1 MGISPDR
8 EKAMQE
14 TAELIRLVRTILERV
29 RPGSTL
35 PGDEYLTYPGFVA
48 FTHAAQR
55 FARIAKTARD
65 PRELDE
71 RAGQVARGARLSA
84 GRARSCRCRGWPVDL
99 TGPEAHLWESLVRAL
114 AALPRKPGTPPG
126 PVPDGPASMDIGQ
139 MEIGQWREDERNV
152 FCATGCLLAEVWPQM
167 LAEASLVVR
176 QVALLA
182 GRHID
187 GYTDFTTHGVVY
199 INRRRLEPGRT
210 GLPGSARLA
219 EALVHEGTH
228 NRFNVAAL
236 SRPFLIDEVGPGAPA
251 LLATPLRSD
260 PRPLSG
266 LFQQLVVLVRSVSL
280 YDRLLPS
287 GAYDT
292 SERQALEVRRNVLRG
307 QADQAL
313 VTIRSQADALT
324 GYGQDLVAEAGDLLS
339 QARSNPAA

>member
-8 EKAMQE
+8 EQATQE
-14 TAELIRLVRTILERV
+14 IAELIRLVRTILERV
-29 RPGSTL
+29 RPGFAL
-35 PGDEYLTYPGFVA
+35 PGDEDLTYPGFVA
-48 FTHAAQR
+48 FAFAAQQH
-55 FARIAKTARD
+55 ARAAKTGRD

-71 RAGQVARGARLSA
+71 RARQVTDGARLSA
-84 GRARSCRCRGWPVDL
+84 GRARSCRCRRWPVDL
-99 TGPEAHLWESLVRAL
+99 TGPESHLRESLGRAL
-114 AALPRKPGTPPG
+114 AALPPKPGTPPG
-126 PVPDGPASMDIGQ
+126 LAPDEPQRPPSMDIG
-139 MEIGQWREDERNV
+139 EWREDERDA
-152 FCATGCLLAEVWPQM
+152 FCAAGCLLAEVWPQM
-167 LAEASLVVR
+167 LAEASAVVR

-187 GYTDFTTHGVVY
+187 GYTDFTTHGVVF

-236 SRPFLIDEVGPGAPA
+236 SRPFLIDEVGQGAPA

-280 YDRLLPS
+280 YDRLLLS
-287 GAYDT
+287 GVFDI
-292 SERQALEVRRNVLRG
+292 SERQALEVRRDVLRG

-313 VTIRSQADALT
+313 ATVQSQADALT
-324 GYGQDLVAEAGDLLS
+324 GHGQDLVAEAGDLLG
-339 QARSNPAA
+339 QARSLPAA

>member
-1 MGISPDR
+1 MGILPDH
-8 EKAMQE
+8 EQAMQE
-14 TAELIRLVRTILERV
+14 TAELIRLMRTILERV
-29 RPGSTL
+29 RPGCAL
-35 PGDEYLTYPGFVA
+35 PGDEDLTYPGFVA
-48 FTHAAQR
+48 FTYAAQR
-55 FARIAKTARD
+55 YARTAKTGRD
-65 PRELDE
+65 PRAFDE
-71 RAGQVARGARLSA
+71 RARQVTDGARLSA
-84 GRARSCRCRGWPVDL
+84 GRARSCRCRSWPVDL
-99 TGPEAHLWESLVRAL
+99 TGPEAYLRESLVRAL

-126 PVPDGPASMDIGQ
+126 PAPDGPASMDIG
-139 MEIGQWREDERNV
+139 EWREDERDV
-152 FCATGCLLAEVWPQM
+152 FCVAGCLLAEVWPQM

-187 GYTDFTTHGVVY
+187 GYTDFTTHGVVFT
-199 INRRRLEPGRT
+199 NRRRLEPGHT

-236 SRPFLIDEVGPGAPA
+236 SRPFLIDEVGQGAPA

-266 LFQQLVVLVRSVSL
+266 LFQQLVVLVRCVSL

-287 GAYDT
+287 GAFDT
-292 SERQALEVRRNVLRG
+292 SERQALEVRRDVLRS

-313 VTIRSQADALT
+313 ATIRSQAGALT
-324 GYGQDLVAEAGDLLS
+324 GYGQGLVAEAGDLLG
-339 QARSNPAA
+339 QARGIPAA

>member
-8 EKAMQE
+8 EQAMQE
-14 TAELIRLVRTILERV
+14 TAELIRLVRTILERI
-29 RPGSTL
+29 RPSSAL
-35 PGDEYLTYPGFVA
+35 PGDEDLTYPGFVA
-48 FTHAAQR
+48 FTYAAQQS
-55 FARIAKTARD
+55 ARTAKADRD
-65 PRELDE
+65 PRALEE
-71 RAGQVARGARLSA
+71 RARQVTDGARLSA
-84 GRARSCRCRGWPVDL
+84 GRARGCRCRSWPVDL
-99 TGPEAHLWESLVRAL
+99 TGPEAHLRESLVRAL

-126 PVPDGPASMDIGQ
+126 PASMGIGRMEIGQ
-139 MEIGQWREDERNV
+139 MEIGQWREDERDV
-152 FCATGCLLAEVWPQM
+152 FCAAGCLLAEVWPQM

-182 GRHID
+182 GLHID
-187 GYTDFTTHGVVY
+187 GYTDFTTHGVVF
-199 INRRRLEPGRT
+199 INRRRLDPSRT
-210 GLPGSARLA
+210 GLPGSVRLA

-236 SRPFLIDEVGPGAPA
+236 SHPFLINEVGQGAPA

-287 GAYDT
+287 GAFDT
-292 SERQALEVRRNVLRG
+292 SERHALKVRRDVLRG

-313 VTIRSQADALT
+313 ATIQSQADALT
-324 GYGQDLVAEAGDLLS
+324 GYGQELVAEAGDLLS
-339 QARSNPAA
+339 QARSIPAA

>member
-8 EKAMQE
+8 EQAMQE

-29 RPGSTL
+29 RPGYAL
-35 PGDEYLTYPGFVA
+35 PGDEDLTYPGFVA
-48 FTHAAQR
+48 FTYAAQR
-55 FARIAKTARD
+55 FARIAKTGQD

-71 RAGQVARGARLSA
+71 RARQVNHGARLSA
-84 GRARSCRCRGWPVDL
+84 GRARRCRCRSWPVDL
-99 TGPEAHLWESLVRAL
+99 TGPEAHLRESLVRAL
-114 AALPRKPGTPPG
+114 AALPGTPGTPPAPAPGG
-126 PVPDGPASMDIGQ
+126 PDRPAPVDIG
-139 MEIGQWREDERNV
+139 EWREDEREV
-152 FCATGCLLAEVWPQM
+152 FCAAGCLLAEVWPQM
-167 LAEASLVVR
+167 LAEVSLVVR

-187 GYTDFTTHGVVY
+187 GYTDFTTHGVAF

-236 SRPFLIDEVGPGAPA
+236 SRPFLIDEVGQGAPA

-266 LFQQLVVLVRSVSL
+266 LFQQLVVLVRCVSL

-287 GAYDT
+287 DAFDT
-292 SERQALEVRRNVLRG
+292 SERQVLEMRRDVLRG

-313 VTIRSQADALT
+313 ATIQSQADALT
-324 GYGQDLVAEAGDLLS
+324 GYGQDLVAQAGDLLS
-339 QARSNPAA
+339 QARRSIPAA

>member
-8 EKAMQE
+8 EQAIQE
-14 TAELIRLVRTILERV
+14 TAELIRLVRTILERI
-29 RPGSTL
+29 RPSSAL
-35 PGDEYLTYPGFVA
+35 PGDEDLMYPGFVA
-48 FTHAAQR
+48 FTYAAQQS
-55 FARIAKTARD
+55 ARTAKADRD
-65 PRELDE
+65 PRALNE
-71 RAGQVARGARLSA
+71 RARQVTDGAWLSA
-84 GRARSCRCRGWPVDL
+84 GRARGCRCRSWPVDL
-99 TGPEAHLWESLVRAL
+99 TGPEAHLRESLVRAL
-114 AALPRKPGTPPG
+114 AVLPRKPGTPPG
-126 PVPDGPASMDIGQ
+126 PASMDIGQ
-139 MEIGQWREDERNV
+139 MDIGQWREDERDV
-152 FCATGCLLAEVWPQM
+152 FCAAGCLLAEVWPQM

-187 GYTDFTTHGVVY
+187 GYTDFTTHGVVF

-210 GLPGSARLA
+210 GLPGSVRLA

-236 SRPFLIDEVGPGAPA
+236 SRPFLIDEVGQGAPA

-287 GAYDT
+287 GAFDT
-292 SERQALEVRRNVLRG
+292 SGRQALEVRRDVLRG

-313 VTIRSQADALT
+313 ATIQSQADALT
-324 GYGQDLVAEAGDLLS
+324 GYGQDLVAEAGELLA
-339 QARSNPAA
+339 QARSIPAA

>member
-8 EKAMQE
+8 EQAMQE
-14 TAELIRLVRTILERV
+14 TAELIRLMRTILERV

-35 PGDEYLTYPGFVA
+35 PGDEDLTYPGFVA
-48 FTHAAQR
+48 FTYAAQR

-65 PRELDE
+65 PRGLNE
-71 RAGQVARGARLSA
+71 RARQVTHGARLSA
-84 GRARSCRCRGWPVDL
+84 GRARNCRCRSWPVDL
-99 TGPEAHLWESLVRAL
+99 TGPEAHLRESLVRAL
-114 AALPRKPGTPPG
+114 AALPRKPGTPPR
-126 PVPDGPASMDIGQ
+126 PASMDIGQ
-139 MEIGQWREDERNV
+139 MEIGQWREDERDV
-152 FCATGCLLAEVWPQM
+152 FCAAGCLLAEVWPQM

-182 GRHID
+182 GRHIN
-187 GYTDFTTHGVVY
+187 GYTDFTTHGVVF

-236 SRPFLIDEVGPGAPA
+236 SRLFLIDEVGQGAPV

-266 LFQQLVVLVRSVSL
+266 LFQQLVVLVRVSL

-287 GAYDT
+287 GAFDT
-292 SERQALEVRRNVLRG
+292 SERQALAARRDVLRG

-313 VTIRSQADALT
+313 ATIQSHADALT
-324 GYGQDLVAEAGDLLS
+324 GYGQDLVAEARDLLS
-339 QARSNPAA
+339 QARSIPAA

>member
-8 EKAMQE
+8 DQAIQE
-14 TAELIRLVRTILERV
+14 TAELVRLMRTILERV
-29 RPGSTL
+29 RPGSAL
-35 PGDEYLTYPGFVA
+35 PGDEDLTYPGFVA
-48 FTHAAQR
+48 FTYAAQQS
-55 FARIAKTARD
+55 ARIAKTGRD

-71 RAGQVARGARLSA
+71 RACQVTHGARLSL
-84 GRARSCRCRGWPVDL
+84 GRARSCRCRSWPVDL

-126 PVPDGPASMDIGQ
+126 PAS
-139 MEIGQWREDERNV
+139 MEIGQWREDERDV
-152 FCATGCLLAEVWPQM
+152 FCAAGCLLAEVWPQ
-167 LAEASLVVR
+167 LLSEASLVVR

-187 GYTDFTTHGVVY
+187 GYTDFTTHGVVF

-228 NRFNVAAL
+228 TRFNVAAL
-236 SRPFLIDEVGPGAPA
+236 SRPFLIDEVGQGVPA

-287 GAYDT
+287 GAFDT
-292 SERQALEVRRNVLRG
+292 SERQALEVRRDVLRG

-313 VTIRSQADALT
+313 AAIQSQADALT
-324 GYGQDLVAEAGDLLS
+324 GYGKDLVADAGDLLG
-339 QARSNPAA
+339 QARSIPTA